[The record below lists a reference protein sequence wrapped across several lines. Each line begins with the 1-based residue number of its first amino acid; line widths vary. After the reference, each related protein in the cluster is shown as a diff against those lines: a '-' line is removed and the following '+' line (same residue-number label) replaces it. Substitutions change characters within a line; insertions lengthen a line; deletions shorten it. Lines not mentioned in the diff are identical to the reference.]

1 MYLEDNFKLSKN
13 GYLDIGK
20 RGIDL
25 VFSTVG
31 LIVLFPL
38 FLIVGFLIKIDSPGP
53 IFFKQMRIGKNG
65 STFKI
70 YKFRT
75 MCFDAEEKL
84 KSLKDKNEMNGKQFK
99 IKNDPRITNIGTFLR
114 KTSIDELPQ
123 LVNVLKGEMSLI
135 GPRPAL
141 LEEVKEYS
149 EYEKKRLSVLPGCSG
164 LWQVSGRNNL
174 TFDQMVELDLI
185 YINNINFSNDL
196 KIILKTLKVMLTNE
210 GAY

>member
-1 MYLEDNFKLSKN
+1 MEDNFKLSKN

-38 FLIVGFLIKIDSPGP
+38 FLIVGFFIKIDSPGP
-53 IFFKQMRIGKNG
+53 ILFKQIRVGKNG

-84 KSLKDKNEMNGKQFK
+84 KSLKDKNEMSGKQFK

-174 TFDQMVELDLI
+174 TFDQMIELDLI

>member
-1 MYLEDNFKLSKN
+1 MEDNFKLSKN

-53 IFFKQMRIGKNG
+53 IFFKQMRVGKNG

-84 KSLKDKNEMNGKQFK
+84 KSLKDKNEMSGKQFK

>member
-1 MYLEDNFKLSKN
+1 MEDNFKLSKN

-53 IFFKQMRIGKNG
+53 IFFKQMRVGKNG

-84 KSLKDKNEMNGKQFK
+84 KSLKDKNEMSGKQFK
-99 IKNDPRITNIGTFLR
+99 IKNDPRITNIGIFLR

>member
-1 MYLEDNFKLSKN
+1 M
-13 GYLDIGK
+13 GK

-53 IFFKQMRIGKNG
+53 IFFKQMRVGKNG

-84 KSLKDKNEMNGKQFK
+84 KSLKDKNEMSGKQFK
-99 IKNDPRITNIGTFLR
+99 IKNDPRITNIGIFLR

>member
-1 MYLEDNFKLSKN
+1 MEDNFKLSKN

-53 IFFKQMRIGKNG
+53 IFFKQMRVGKNG

-84 KSLKDKNEMNGKQFK
+84 KSLKEKNEMSGKQFK

>member
-1 MYLEDNFKLSKN
+1 MEDNFKLSKN

-38 FLIVGFLIKIDSPGP
+38 FLIVGFLIKFDSPGP
-53 IFFKQMRIGKNG
+53 IFFKQIRVGKNC

-84 KSLKDKNEMNGKQFK
+84 KSLKDKNEMSGKQFK

>member
-1 MYLEDNFKLSKN
+1 MEDNFKLSKN

-53 IFFKQMRIGKNG
+53 IFFKQIRVGKNG
-65 STFKI
+65 SIFKV

-84 KSLKDKNEMNGKQFK
+84 KSLKDKNEMSGKQFK

-164 LWQVSGRNNL
+164 LIEQL
-174 TFDQMVELDLI
+174 
-185 YINNINFSNDL
+185 
-196 KIILKTLKVMLTNE
+196 ILKDR
-210 GAY
+210 